1 MITLLNFINSVRNNP
16 VADNVPD
23 QLDRQMTLFILRQ
36 TIGFIILTF
45 FKYGFLTNTDF
56 LYPSIFLTSVDVLF
70 IQKHVNMTHV
80 NLISNNNMNYSKYF
94 FSNFTLPIQVP
105 VSSVFVTNAKPKT
118 YQLLSFSTQFQAH
131 FMTSS
136 MTSICTE
143 YLSCHNFSKEQLM
156 IS

>member
-1 MITLLNFINSVRNNP
+1 MITLLKFINSIRNNP

-94 FSNFTLPIQVP
+94 FSNFTLPIKVP
-105 VSSVFVTNAKPKT
+105 VSSFFVTNAKPKT

-131 FMTSS
+131 FMTSF

>member
-1 MITLLNFINSVRNNP
+1 MITLLKFINSIRNNP

-105 VSSVFVTNAKPKT
+105 VSSVFVTNAKPKK